1 METDRPPPTKFCALV
16 PSAGRATMPGMPARR
31 TAPAES
37 HVREILRVA
46 TAAAEEAGAE
56 VARRFRDRPRRDVER
71 KGAGDFVTR
80 IDRAV
85 ERMLRRRLLDAFPDH
100 GFVGEESGAE
110 RPEADFVWIV
120 DPIDGTSNF
129 AQGLPVHAVSVA
141 CLHLGDP
148 IAAALHC
155 APGQQTYRAQ
165 RGRGAFCGR
174 TRLKVESVR
183 LNDASVVGAQWFR
196 GEFAPD
202 FLGPL
207 CRSGARVRTFG
218 STVTQI
224 CDVATGRLHANV
236 QQQGKIW
243 DIAAVGLLAEEA
255 GARFTDFDG
264 RRILPFPDLDPDRH
278 YPSIAAPASMH
289 RALVRLLGSA

>member
-1 METDRPPPTKFCALV
+1 MRD
-16 PSAGRATMPGMPARR
+16 MPARR
-31 TAPAES
+31 SAVAAS
-37 HVREILRVA
+37 QIRAILRVA
-46 TAAAEEAGAE
+46 VAAAEEAGAE
-56 VARRFRDRPRRDVER
+56 IARRFRDRPRGDVER
-71 KGAGDFVTR
+71 KGTGDFVTR

-85 ERMLRRRLLDAFPDH
+85 ERRLRRQLLDAFPEH
-100 GFVGEESGAE
+100 GFVGEESGAK
-110 RPEADFVWIV
+110 RPDADFVWIV

-141 CLHLGDP
+141 CLHRGDP

-155 APGQQTYRAQ
+155 APGQQTYRA
-165 RGRGAFCGR
+165 GKGIGAFCGR
-174 TRLKVESVR
+174 TRMQVPTAR
-183 LNDASVVGAQWFR
+183 LDDASVIGAQWFR

-224 CDVATGRLHANV
+224 CDVAAGRLHANV

-255 GARFTDFDG
+255 GARFTDFAG

-278 YPSIAAPASMH
+278 YPSIAAPAPVH
-289 RALVRLLGSA
+289 RALVRLLGSS